1 MIQPE
6 RDPAGPPRPEHL
18 SGTPFIDAE
27 HPRVRAFAERA
38 VEPASDEHDRV
49 RRLFAAVRDEVRY
62 DPYTA
67 TADPADYVASSVIER
82 ATAYCIPKAVLLTA
96 AARSLGIPARL
107 GFADVRNHLQS
118 DRLAERM
125 GGSDL
130 FVFHGYSELYLDGA
144 WRKATPA
151 FNASLCARF
160 GVPPL
165 EFDGTEDALLH
176 PFTGDGSRH
185 MEYVRDRGS
194 FTDLPLEQIV
204 AAFMEAYPGLLERD
218 DDVEDE
224 AFAHSARASERR
236 R

>member
-1 MIQPE
+1 LKKVIQPE
-6 RDPAGPPRPEHL
+6 RDPTAPPRPEHL
-18 SGTPFIDAE
+18 SPTPFIDAE
-27 HPRVRAFAERA
+27 HPRVRAFAQRA
-38 VEPASDEHDRV
+38 VESASDDRDRV

-67 TADPADYVASSVIER
+67 TADPADYVASTVIER
-82 ATAYCIPKAVLLTA
+82 ETAYCIPKAVLLTA
-96 AARSLGIPARL
+96 AARALGIPARL

-125 GGSDL
+125 RGSDL
-130 FVFHGYSELYLDGA
+130 FVFHGYSELYLAGA

-151 FNASLCARF
+151 FNATLCARF

-185 MEYVRDRGS
+185 MEYVRDHGS
-194 FTDLPLEQIV
+194 FTDLPLDEIL
-204 AAFMEAYPGLLERD
+204 AAFMEAYPGLLERA
-218 DDVEDE
+218 DDVEDPE
-224 AFAHSARASERR
+224 FAHSSRAS
-236 R
+236 